1 MGAATDKCQ
10 SRTAQEPTAVTTAR
24 FLALLKRYGLE
35 YGITY
40 EWVGR
45 CRHGVIE
52 VFNAAL
58 GRSMER

>member
-1 MGAATDKCQ
+1 VPA
-10 SRTAQEPTAVTTAR
+10 AVTSTR

-35 YGITY
+35 YGITC